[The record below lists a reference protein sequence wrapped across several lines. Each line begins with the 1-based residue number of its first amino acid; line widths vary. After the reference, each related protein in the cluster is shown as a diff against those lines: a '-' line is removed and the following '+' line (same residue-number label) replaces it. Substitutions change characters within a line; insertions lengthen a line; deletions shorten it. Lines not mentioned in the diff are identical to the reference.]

1 MADLTASNVFE
12 NAAVNVGLWNQR
24 ADMENLEGGGDVGR
38 QAGGSAASGA
48 FENAAVDTI
57 LCLCERQV

>member
-1 MADLTASNVFE
+1 
-12 NAAVNVGLWNQR
+12 
-24 ADMENLEGGGDVGR
+24 MENLEGGGDVGR